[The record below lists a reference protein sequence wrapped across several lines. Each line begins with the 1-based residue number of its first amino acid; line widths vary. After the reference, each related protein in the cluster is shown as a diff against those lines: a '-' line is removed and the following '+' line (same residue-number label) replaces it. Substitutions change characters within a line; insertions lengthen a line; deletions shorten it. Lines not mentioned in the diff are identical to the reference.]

1 MIEIK
6 TTTDDLIEEIADRE
20 SATLLVAAD
29 MSQLELRISA
39 YMSRDP
45 VMMDILRSGRD
56 MHCVTA
62 AAIYGVDEHRCKRGC
77 EHIGYSGPGVT
88 DAMRNTAKVVNYLT
102 SYGGK
107 AGKMIE
113 GIEKM
118 VLEHPEMGLSVPTLQ
133 EANHALKTH
142 RRLYA
147 QYWRWVGW
155 TIIRTREKGYSET
168 AFGRPRFIPDI
179 DHPDDAKR
187 AEAER
192 QAVNHCIQ
200 GTAAD
205 LMKMAMVNIA
215 RDDEMSKVGEMVLQ
229 VHDEIVSIVA
239 REAVAWYKDRIRQHM
254 ELGQP
259 FEPYVK
265 LIVDVESAF
274 TWAGTHK

>member
-1 MIEIK
+1 MN
-6 TTTDDLIEEIADRE
+6 
-20 SATLLVAAD
+20 SSTLLVAAD
-29 MSQLELRISA
+29 ESQLELRISA
-39 YMSRDP
+39 FMARDSM
-45 VMMDILRSGRD
+45 MMDILKSGRD

-88 DAMRNTAKVVNYLT
+88 DAMRGTAKVVNYLT

-118 VLEHPEMGLSVPTLQ
+118 VLEHPEMGLAIPTLT
-133 EANHALKTH
+133 EAQYALKTH

-179 DHPDDAKR
+179 DSLVDQYR
-187 AEAER
+187 SEAER

-205 LMKMAMVNIA
+205 LMKMAMVNIS
-215 RDDEMSKVGEMVLQ
+215 RDSEMSKVGEMVLQ
-229 VHDEIVSIVA
+229 VHDEIVSIVE
-239 REAVAWYKDRIRQHM
+239 RDAVEWYKGRIRQHM
-254 ELGQP
+254 ELQQP
-259 FEPYVK
+259 FAPYVE
-265 LIVDVESAF
+265 LIVDVEEGW
-274 TWAGTHK
+274 TWKETHK